1 MPQPSDLDH
10 AVDRAIADCGGDPR
24 AAVRALIVMV
34 QLHEDEL
41 VALHREID
49 RLTADLWPGYV
60 RKNFR
65 DRLP

>member
-1 MPQPSDLDH
+1 
-10 AVDRAIADCGGDPR
+10 
-24 AAVRALIVMV
+24 VRALIVMV

-49 RLTADLWPGYV
+49 RLTADLSPGYV